1 MQHQQTDIGRR
12 FGGALA
18 VLAAAAL
25 LIQSGAALS
34 LEPVAKQTGQVDAAA
49 GSAPAGAAPLHGAV
63 HLAELKEIK
72 QSITIKPPLSKNGYR
87 LFACLE
93 LDGDDCGK
101 KDHREIANQYCA
113 KEGYSEAT
121 YKIETRKVKA
131 ETLEGGE
138 YCSTKKCKVFQS
150 ITCNVPL
157 KKEES

>member
-1 MQHQQTDIGRR
+1 MKHQQTYVGRR
-12 FGGALA
+12 FGGTLA
-18 VLAAAAL
+18 VLTAAAL

-34 LEPVAKQTGQVDAAA
+34 LEPTPTHGEVQV
-49 GSAPAGAAPLHGAV
+49 
-63 HLAELKEIK
+63 AELKEIK
-72 QSITIKPPLSKNGYR
+72 QSITVKPPLSKNGYR

-93 LDGDDCGK
+93 LDGEDCGK
-101 KDHREIANQYCA
+101 EDHREIANQYCA

-121 YKIETRKVKA
+121 YKVESRKVKA

-150 ITCNVPL
+150 ITCNVPI

>member
-1 MQHQQTDIGRR
+1 MPIG
-12 FGGALA
+12 GD
-18 VLAAAAL
+18 VL
-25 LIQSGAALS
+25 
-34 LEPVAKQTGQVDAAA
+34 
-49 GSAPAGAAPLHGAV
+49 
-63 HLAELKEIK
+63 LAELEAIK

-101 KDHREIANQYCA
+101 KDYREIASQFCA
-113 KEGYSEAT
+113 KEGYGEAK
-121 YKIETRKVKA
+121 YKVETRKVKA

-138 YCSTKKCKVFQS
+138 YCGKKKCKVFEE

>member
-1 MQHQQTDIGRR
+1 MKHQQTDVGRR
-12 FGGALA
+12 FGGTLA

-34 LEPVAKQTGQVDAAA
+34 LEPT
-49 GSAPAGAAPLHGAV
+49 PARGEV
-63 HLAELKEIK
+63 HVAELKEIK
-72 QSITIKPPLSKNGYR
+72 QSITVKPPLSKNGYR

-93 LDGDDCGK
+93 LDGEDCGK
-101 KDHREIANQYCA
+101 KDHREIANQYCE

-121 YKIETRKVKA
+121 YKVETRKVKA

-150 ITCNVPL
+150 ITCNVPI